1 MSLFIQLPV
10 TAPATIG
17 TVAENDIEIF
27 LPFDIDATEFW
38 NFRRASL
45 AAANDASKSLIPQ
58 GHYSFSSNALN
69 VTTGG
74 ENNLQTS
81 LNDDGE
87 FSFCGV
93 VSDLSDTTWSTIIA
107 GNYQN
112 SVEGVAIYKSGGGAL
127 TVRAASKVSNIGIPD
142 ARLPLFFGIS
152 VSKTAPA
159 LNVVIKQPGV
169 LDFSVSGTSF
179 TQPYAESSEPVTLGS
194 LVGGQSQLLKF
205 YEFATYERPL
215 TLAELNTKYLQAKA
229 RMKGI
234 GIII

>member
-10 TAPATIG
+10 RAPATIG
-17 TVAENDIEIF
+17 TVAEGDIEIF
-27 LPFDIDATEFW
+27 LPFDSDATEFW

-45 AAANDASKSLIPQ
+45 VAANDATKSLTPQ
-58 GHYSFSSNALN
+58 GNYSFSGNALN

-74 ENNLQTS
+74 GNNLQTS
-81 LNDDGE
+81 LVDDGE

-93 VSDLSDTTWSTIIA
+93 LSNLGSATAAMIIA

-112 SVEGVAIYKSGGGAL
+112 TVAGTAIYKASGGGL
-127 TVRAASKVSNIGIPD
+127 TVRAASKVSTIGTPD
-142 ARLPLFFGIS
+142 ASAPLFFGIS
-152 VSKTAPA
+152 VSKSTPA
-159 LNVVIKQPGV
+159 LSVVIKQPGV

-179 TQPYAESSEPVTLGS
+179 TRPYTESSKPVTLGS